1 MTFDK
6 FRGGLLISFGGNT
19 TAKRNGRVHLD
30 VEWGMLLLD
39 TTFYLLHLH
48 LHVVD
53 IIIIIIRAWYSLF
66 HIQEG
71 AGGRR
76 VFLVFCVVLLLVLW
90 CWNVFNDTTT
100 FSLHGREAKV
110 RFYHSHSR
118 RYPTPPQVSPGEK
131 RTQGKT
137 NRCNLT
143 WKPSQDSPRLAQPSP
158 PPALPLLTRHDVSVV
173 PRTYS
178 SWLVLSNA
186 LVY

>member
-1 MTFDK
+1 
-6 FRGGLLISFGGNT
+6 
-19 TAKRNGRVHLD
+19 
-30 VEWGMLLLD
+30 MLLLD

-53 IIIIIIRAWYSLF
+53 IIIIIIRAWYYLF

-90 CWNVFNDTTT
+90 CWNVSNDTTT
-100 FSLHGREAKV
+100 FSLHGREAEV

-118 RYPTPPQVSPGEK
+118 RNPTPPQVSPGEK

-158 PPALPLLTRHDVSVV
+158 PPPSPSGIDTTRRQRRPTYIQQLACVIERLGALAWTDGWMGGIA
-173 PRTYS
+173 S
-178 SWLVLSNA
+178 STSTTGHV
-186 LVY
+186 